1 MTSLEKA
8 KNIAKIL
15 DKKKAIDIIGIETKE
30 LTVMSDYFIIASGT
44 SNTHVRALADEVDD
58 EMKKLGVEVDHIEGR
73 ATGWILLDYND
84 VLVHVFQPESRQ
96 YYNIERLWNDAGRV
110 DLSDVLTEDWLFI
123 LDRCLSW
130 APL

>member
-1 MTSLEKA
+1 MKYLYIWLIII
-8 KNIAKIL
+8 NIITFAVFGI

-96 YYNIERLWNDAGRV
+96 YYNIERLWNDAARI
-110 DLSDVLTEDWLFI
+110 DLSDVLTED
-123 LDRCLSW
+123 
-130 APL
+130 